1 MPKLYPEALAF
12 CILWAAL
19 AVAGFALVDWKA
31 GIILSVGLFMLIM
44 PASALILSRTSNFTL
59 ERAVRWGI
67 LVVAALGLASA
78 ADILR

>member
-19 AVAGFALVDWKA
+19 AVAGFALLDWKA
-31 GIILSVGLFMLIM
+31 GVALSVGLFMLIM
-44 PASALILSRTSNFTL
+44 PSSALILARTSNFVL

-67 LVVAALGLASA
+67 LAAATLVLLSLA
-78 ADILR
+78 DLVG